1 MLAQKINQMKGQPII
16 VTTAANNR
24 IQGKIVEVAEDY
36 IVLSQEGAPKAR
48 LVPLAA
54 IDNLDYQPPQQPR
67 PPQDQPQDQGRRR
80 RLAGVYWIEKHR
92 SQPGLCFFPV
102 GRGAVTIAVRGSR
115 CASGA
120 GRTIIVA

>member
-80 RLAGVYWIEKHR
+80 R
-92 SQPGLCFFPV
+92 
-102 GRGAVTIAVRGSR
+102 
-115 CASGA
+115 
-120 GRTIIVA
+120 